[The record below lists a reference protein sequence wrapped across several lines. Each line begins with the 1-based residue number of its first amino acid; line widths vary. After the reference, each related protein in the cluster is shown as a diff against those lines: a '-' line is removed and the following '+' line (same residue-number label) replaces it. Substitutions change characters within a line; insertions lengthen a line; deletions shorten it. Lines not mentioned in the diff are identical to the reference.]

1 MNKQQW
7 AFAGGVILVLV
18 LIVASIVIIFGIF
31 QRTLEQVM
39 TPVEQANQQLTKI
52 SEFLRPTPTIIPDP
66 ITIIHEVR
74 ALSRL
79 ETIQYS
85 VEKII
90 TAENRQGDLA
100 FLFGDRL
107 LFVAHGTVIAGVDLG
122 KVRPEDIWLEGDVL
136 FIRMPQPEVFIATL
150 DNEKSYVYD
159 RDTGLLTRGDI
170 HLETSARQVA
180 EKEIMKAAIE
190 DGILKQAGENA
201 EMFLTRLFLKLGYQE
216 VVFSQKSDSG
226 T

>member
-7 AFAGGVILVLV
+7 VFAGSVVLV
-18 LIVASIVIIFGIF
+18 LLLVVVLIVIIFGIL
-31 QRTLEQVM
+31 QRTLEQAM

-136 FIRMPQPEVFIATL
+136 FIRMPQPEIFIATL

-170 HLETSARQVA
+170 HLETSARQAA
-180 EKEIMKAAIE
+180 EKEIMKAAAE
-190 DGILKQAGENA
+190 DGILKQAGKNA
-201 EMFLTRLFLKLGYQE
+201 EMFLTRLFLKLGYKE
-216 VVFSQKSDSG
+216 VVFSEKSGSG